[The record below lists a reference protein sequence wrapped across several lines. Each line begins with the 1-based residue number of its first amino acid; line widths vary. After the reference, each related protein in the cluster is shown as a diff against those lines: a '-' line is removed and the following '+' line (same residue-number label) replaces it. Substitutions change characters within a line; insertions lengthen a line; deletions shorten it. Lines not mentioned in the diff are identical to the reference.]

1 MYYTFNY
8 IYHTNL
14 LVPTVYKTDI
24 QDEVVELET
33 SLVPVHIHQRMPFNS
48 FIYHSVYIY
57 IKRYTTA
64 MQMST

>member
-8 IYHTNL
+8 IYYTNL

-33 SLVPVHIHQRMPFNS
+33 SLVPVHIHQ
-48 FIYHSVYIY
+48 
-57 IKRYTTA
+57 
-64 MQMST
+64 